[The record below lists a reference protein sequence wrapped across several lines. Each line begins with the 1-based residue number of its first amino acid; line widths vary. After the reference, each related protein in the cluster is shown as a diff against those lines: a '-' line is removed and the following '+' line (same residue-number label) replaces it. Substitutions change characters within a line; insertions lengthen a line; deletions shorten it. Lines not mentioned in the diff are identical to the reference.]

1 MCERTFTPGNWIKFL
16 QLNRDWS
23 RLFADRMFVLMSYT
37 SSVVKWPLRSIS
49 LKPYIQYLL
58 KLFFVLV
65 SYGRGSVLDLLW
77 RCDAL
82 RITYTLGFID
92 DVMFSHRPHEGLSL
106 LLQLHSCSVVIMQ
119 ANAPAA

>member
-1 MCERTFTPGNWIKFL
+1 MRERTFTPGNWIKFL

-37 SSVVKWPLRSIS
+37 SSVVKWPLKSIS
-49 LKPYIQYLL
+49 LKPYIQYLI
-58 KLFFVLV
+58 KLFLFLLV
-65 SYGRGSVLDLLW
+65 TAVARSSIFSW

>member
-65 SYGRGSVLDLLW
+65 SYGRGSVLDLLL
-77 RCDAL
+77 AL
-82 RITYTLGFID
+82 RCVTYYVYFGI
-92 DVMFSHRPHEGLSL
+92 H
-106 LLQLHSCSVVIMQ
+106 
-119 ANAPAA
+119 